1 MLNKSFSVI
10 ISKKIKR
17 YKKTILVD
25 SDKSISIRSFLI
37 GAISHNISKLKNV
50 LESEDV
56 VSTIKCLKKLGVKII
71 KIKPKQYFVY
81 GKGLGSFYAKKNSIL
96 DLGNSGTLARLLMG
110 ILSTTPNIQIKIQGD
125 KSLNKRNMS
134 ELIKLMNEFGAE
146 FYPKNKS
153 NLPLT
158 ITSSEMPIG
167 IQYKSGISAQLKSAV
182 ILAGLNSYGTTTVV
196 EEKESRP
203 HTENILSKSSS
214 QVIELKK
221 NKKKQN
227 VIKIFGKGYLNPLK
241 LSVPGDP
248 SSAAFLA
255 ALTLLTDN
263 SNLKIKNVG
272 LNPKRIGFYKLLKNH
287 GAKIK
292 FKNIRKNNNELIGN
306 IHINSSKL
314 APIKAGSVHYAS
326 SADEYPIMFVIAA
339 LIPGTSVF
347 RGIKD
352 LANKESNRIEEMK
365 KILVQAGIKCKSKK
379 DEMKICGLK
388 KINNKNKIINVPNL
402 SDHRICMSAA
412 ILSLVTGIR
421 TKIKNFETVKTSSP
435 SFLNLI
441 KSLGGK
447 FEIKKIS

>member
-1 MLNKSFSVI
+1 MLNKSFSVT
-10 ISKKIKR
+10 ISKKIKK

-56 VSTIKCLKKLGVKII
+56 VSTIKCLRKLGVKII

-134 ELIKLMNEFGAE
+134 KLIKLMNEFGAE

-182 ILAGLNSYGTTTVV
+182 MLAGLNSYGTTTVV

-214 QVIELKK
+214 QVIKLKK

-248 SSAAFLA
+248 SSAAFLT

-306 IHINSSKL
+306 IHVNSSKL

-326 SADEYPIMFVIAA
+326 SADEYPIMFVMAA

-365 KILVQAGIKCKSKK
+365 KILVQTGIKCKSKK
-379 DEMKICGLK
+379 DEMKIYGLK